1 MTVGI
6 LKLILFIQESNSLK
20 AKRMILHSLKARL
33 RNNFNIAIAQID
45 DEDKWQKTTL
55 AVVSVEKDRK
65 NTNHTLSSV
74 VNFIERF
81 NSINLIDYEMELI

>member
-6 LKLILFIQESNSLK
+6 LKLILFIQESN
-20 AKRMILHSLKARL
+20 A
-33 RNNFNIAIAQID
+33 
-45 DEDKWQKTTL
+45 
-55 AVVSVEKDRK
+55 
-65 NTNHTLSSV
+65 LSSV